1 MSAAERSRKI
11 WALAELIDA
20 NGEELAHLESLD
32 NGKPVKLARYVDVAE
47 SSGQLRYF
55 AGWPTK
61 IEGNV
66 IPISAPDTLCYTRP
80 EPVACRRADPALEL
94 PAHDRRVEGGVRHW
108 QPGAPL

>member
-1 MSAAERSRKI
+1 MRRDGRSPRAALGARCPPPTRSRKI

-66 IPISAPDTLCYTRP
+66 IPISAPDTLCYTRASRS
-80 EPVACRRADPALEL
+80 ACAARSCRGTS
-94 PAHDRRVEGGVRHW
+94 RC
-108 QPGAPL
+108 